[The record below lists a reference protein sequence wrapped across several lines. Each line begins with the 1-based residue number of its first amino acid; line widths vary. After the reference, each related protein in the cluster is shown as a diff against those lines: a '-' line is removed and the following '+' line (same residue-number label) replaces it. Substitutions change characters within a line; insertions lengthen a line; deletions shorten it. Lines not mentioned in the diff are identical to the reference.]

1 MKIRSDF
8 VTNSSSSSF
17 VVMNVE
23 SETLS
28 NILKKFADELSGGY
42 ISVEVNGEELVLSK
56 EDYVEPPEK
65 VLDIVPAIA
74 KLFCYE
80 VYIPNSY
87 EDEEEE
93 EEAKEEFEE
102 ILEEEEVYPIVA
114 EEVYPIVAKE
124 IIENREAIEKDLKV
138 FSGEFSDYSYG
149 GDSDALYYRDS
160 YDEEYLNEILEK
172 IAAENHCTI
181 DEIDDDMFIDYVGR
195 FIGEDKVS
203 VDYSRELGEINSS
216 RTFRLNNFW

>member
-28 NILKKFADELSGGY
+28 NILKKFVDELSDGY
-42 ISVEVNGEELVLSK
+42 ISVEVNGKELVLST

-74 KLFCYE
+74 KLFCYD

-87 EDEEEE
+87 DDEDEDA
-93 EEAKEEFEE
+93 EAKEEFEE
-102 ILEEEEVYPIVA
+102 ILEEDD
-114 EEVYPIVAKE
+114 VYPIVAKE

-149 GDSDALYYRDS
+149 GDSDALYYREN

-172 IAAENHCTI
+172 IAEENHCTI
-181 DEIDDDMFIDYVGR
+181 DEIDNDAFIRYVGR
-195 FIGEDKVS
+195 YIGEDKVS
-203 VDYSRELGEINSS
+203 VDYSREQGEIDSS

>member
-28 NILKKFADELSGGY
+28 NLLKKFADELSGGY
-42 ISVEVNGEELVLSK
+42 ISVEVNGEELVLST

-102 ILEEEEVYPIVA
+102 ILEEDEVYSAI
-114 EEVYPIVAKE
+114 AKE

-203 VDYSRELGEINSS
+203 VDYSRDLGEINSS

>member
-42 ISVEVNGEELVLSK
+42 ISVEVNGEELVLST

-102 ILEEEEVYPIVA
+102 ILEEDEVYSVI
-114 EEVYPIVAKE
+114 AKE

-149 GDSDALYYRDS
+149 GDSDALYYREN

-172 IAAENHCTI
+172 IAEENHCTI
-181 DEIDDDMFIDYVGR
+181 DEIDNDAFIRYVGKY
-195 FIGEDKVS
+195 IGEDKVS
-203 VDYSRELGEINSS
+203 VDYSRDLGEINSS
-216 RTFRLNNFW
+216 RIFRLNNFW

>member
-42 ISVEVNGEELVLSK
+42 ISVEVNGEELVLST

-102 ILEEEEVYPIVA
+102 ILEEDEVYSEI
-114 EEVYPIVAKE
+114 AKE

>member
-42 ISVEVNGEELVLSK
+42 ISVEVNGEELVLST

-87 EDEEEE
+87 ENEDEE

-102 ILEEEEVYPIVA
+102 ILEEDEVYSAI
-114 EEVYPIVAKE
+114 AKE

-149 GDSDALYYRDS
+149 GDSDALYYREN

-172 IAAENHCTI
+172 IAEENHCMI
-181 DEIDDDMFIDYVGR
+181 DEIDNDAFIRYVGKY
-195 FIGEDKVS
+195 IGEDKVS

>member
-1 MKIRSDF
+1 MKIRRDF

-28 NILKKFADELSGGY
+28 NILKKFVDELSDGY
-42 ISVEVNGEELVLSK
+42 ISVEVNGNELVLST

-87 EDEEEE
+87 EDEDEDD
-93 EEAKEEFEE
+93 EAKEEFEE
-102 ILEEEEVYPIVA
+102 ILEEED
-114 EEVYPIVAKE
+114 VYPIVAKE
-124 IIENREAIEKDLKV
+124 IIENRESIEKDLKV

-149 GDSDALYYRDS
+149 GDSDALYHREN
-160 YDEEYLNEILEK
+160 YDKEYLTEILEK
-172 IAAENHCTI
+172 IAEENHCMT
-181 DEIDDDMFIDYVGR
+181 DEIDNDAFIRYVGKY
-195 FIGEDKVS
+195 IGEDKVS
-203 VDYSRELGEINSS
+203 VEYSREQGKINSS

>member
-28 NILKKFADELSGGY
+28 NLLKKFADELSGGY
-42 ISVEVNGEELVLSK
+42 ISVEVNGEELVLST

-102 ILEEEEVYPIVA
+102 ILEEDEVYSAI
-114 EEVYPIVAKE
+114 AKE

-149 GDSDALYYRDS
+149 GDSDALYYREN

-172 IAAENHCTI
+172 IAEENHCTI
-181 DEIDDDMFIDYVGR
+181 DEIDNDAFIRYVGKY
-195 FIGEDKVS
+195 IGEDKVS
-203 VDYSRELGEINSS
+203 VDYSRDLGEINSS

>member
-28 NILKKFADELSGGY
+28 NILKKFVDELSDGY
-42 ISVEVNGEELVLSK
+42 ISVEVNGEELVLST

-87 EDEEEE
+87 EDEDEDD
-93 EEAKEEFEE
+93 EAKEEFEE
-102 ILEEEEVYPIVA
+102 ILEEDEVYSAI
-114 EEVYPIVAKE
+114 AKE
-124 IIENREAIEKDLKV
+124 IIENRESIEKDLKV

-149 GDSDALYYRDS
+149 GDSDALYHREN
-160 YDEEYLNEILEK
+160 YDKEYLIEILEK
-172 IAAENHCTI
+172 IAEENHCTI
-181 DEIDDDMFIDYVGR
+181 DEIDNDAFIRYVGKY
-195 FIGEDKVS
+195 IGEDKVS
-203 VDYSRELGEINSS
+203 VEYSREQGKINSS

>member
-28 NILKKFADELSGGY
+28 NILKKFADELSCGY
-42 ISVEVNGEELVLSK
+42 ISVEVNGEELVLST

-102 ILEEEEVYPIVA
+102 ILEEDEVYSEI
-114 EEVYPIVAKE
+114 AKE

-149 GDSDALYYRDS
+149 GDSDALYYREN

-172 IAAENHCTI
+172 IAEENHCMI
-181 DEIDDDMFIDYVGR
+181 DEIDNDAFIRYVGKY
-195 FIGEDKVS
+195 IGEDKVS

>member
-42 ISVEVNGEELVLSK
+42 ISVEVNGEELVLST

-102 ILEEEEVYPIVA
+102 ILEEDEVYSAI
-114 EEVYPIVAKE
+114 AKE

-149 GDSDALYYRDS
+149 GDSDALYYREN

-172 IAAENHCTI
+172 IAEENHCTI
-181 DEIDDDMFIDYVGR
+181 EEIDNDAFIRYVGKY
-195 FIGEDKVS
+195 IGEDKVS

>member
-28 NILKKFADELSGGY
+28 NILKKFVDELSDGY
-42 ISVEVNGEELVLSK
+42 ISVEVNGEELVLST

-87 EDEEEE
+87 EDEDEDD
-93 EEAKEEFEE
+93 EAKEEFEE
-102 ILEEEEVYPIVA
+102 ILEEDEVYSAI
-114 EEVYPIVAKE
+114 AKE
-124 IIENREAIEKDLKV
+124 IIENRESIEKDLKV

-149 GDSDALYYRDS
+149 GDSDALYHREN
-160 YDEEYLNEILEK
+160 YDKEYLTEILEK
-172 IAAENHCTI
+172 IAEENYCMI
-181 DEIDDDMFIDYVGR
+181 DEIDNDAFIRYVGKY
-195 FIGEDKVS
+195 IGEDKVS
-203 VDYSRELGEINSS
+203 VEYSREQGKINSS

>member
-42 ISVEVNGEELVLSK
+42 ISVEVNSEELVLST

-87 EDEEEE
+87 ENEDEEA
-93 EEAKEEFEE
+93 EAKEEFEE
-102 ILEEEEVYPIVA
+102 ILEEEDVYPV
-114 EEVYPIVAKE
+114 VAKE
-124 IIENREAIEKDLKV
+124 IIENRESIEKDLKV

-149 GDSDALYYRDS
+149 GDSDALYYIEN

-172 IAAENHCTI
+172 IAEENHCTI
-181 DEIDDDMFIDYVGR
+181 EEIDNDAFIRYVGKY
-195 FIGEDKVS
+195 IGEDKVS
-203 VDYSRELGEINSS
+203 VEYSREQGKINSS
-216 RTFRLNNFW
+216 RTFRLNNFWGEEKEQ

>member
-28 NILKKFADELSGGY
+28 NILKKFVDELSDGY
-42 ISVEVNGEELVLSK
+42 ISVEVEGKELVLST

-74 KLFCYE
+74 QLFCYE
-80 VYIPNSY
+80 VYIPNFY
-87 EDEEEE
+87 EDEDEEED
-93 EEAKEEFEE
+93 AKEEFEE
-102 ILEEEEVYPIVA
+102 ILGDESYGI
-114 EEVYPIVAKE
+114 YLIVAKE
-124 IIENREAIEKDLKV
+124 IIENRKAIENDLKV
-138 FSGEFSDYSYG
+138 FSGEFSDFSYG
-149 GDSDALYYRDS
+149 GDSDALYHREN
-160 YDEEYLNEILEK
+160 YDKEYLTEILEK
-172 IAAENHCTI
+172 IAEENHCMT
-181 DEIDDDMFIDYVGR
+181 DEIDNDAFIRYVGKY
-195 FIGEDKVS
+195 IGEDKVS
-203 VDYSRELGEINSS
+203 VEYSREQGKINSS

>member
-42 ISVEVNGEELVLSK
+42 ISVEVNGEELVLST

-80 VYIPNSY
+80 VYIPNFY

-102 ILEEEEVYPIVA
+102 ILEEDEVYSAI
-114 EEVYPIVAKE
+114 AKE

-149 GDSDALYYRDS
+149 GDSDALYYREN

-172 IAAENHCTI
+172 IAEENHCTI
-181 DEIDDDMFIDYVGR
+181 DEIDNDAFIRYVGKY
-195 FIGEDKVS
+195 IGEDKVS
-203 VDYSRELGEINSS
+203 IDYSRDLGEINSS

>member
-28 NILKKFADELSGGY
+28 NILKKFADELLGGY
-42 ISVEVNGEELVLSK
+42 ISVEVNGEELVLST

-87 EDEEEE
+87 EDEDEE

-102 ILEEEEVYPIVA
+102 ILEEDEVYSVI
-114 EEVYPIVAKE
+114 AKE

-149 GDSDALYYRDS
+149 GDSDALYYREN

-172 IAAENHCTI
+172 IAEENHCTI
-181 DEIDDDMFIDYVGR
+181 DEIDNDAFIRYVGKY
-195 FIGEDKVS
+195 IGEDKVS
-203 VDYSRELGEINSS
+203 VDYSRDLGEINSS

>member
-42 ISVEVNGEELVLSK
+42 ISVEVNGKELVLST

-102 ILEEEEVYPIVA
+102 ILEEDEVYSEI
-114 EEVYPIVAKE
+114 AKE

-149 GDSDALYYRDS
+149 GDSDALYYREN

-172 IAAENHCTI
+172 IAEENHCMI
-181 DEIDDDMFIDYVGR
+181 DEIDNDAFIRYVGKY
-195 FIGEDKVS
+195 IGEDKVS

>member
-28 NILKKFADELSGGY
+28 NLLKKFADELSGGY
-42 ISVEVNGEELVLSK
+42 ISVEVNGEELVLST

-87 EDEEEE
+87 ENEDEE

-102 ILEEEEVYPIVA
+102 ILEEDEVYSEI
-114 EEVYPIVAKE
+114 AKE

-149 GDSDALYYRDS
+149 GDSDALYYREN

-172 IAAENHCTI
+172 IAEENHCMI
-181 DEIDDDMFIDYVGR
+181 DEIDNDAFIRYVGKY
-195 FIGEDKVS
+195 IGEDKVS

>member
-28 NILKKFADELSGGY
+28 NILKKFADELSCGY
-42 ISVEVNGEELVLSK
+42 ISVEVNGEELVLST
-56 EDYVEPPEK
+56 EDYVESPEK

-80 VYIPNSY
+80 VYIPDSY

-93 EEAKEEFEE
+93 AEAKEEFEE
-102 ILEEEEVYPIVA
+102 ILEE

-172 IAAENHCTI
+172 IAAEKHCTI
-181 DEIDDDMFIDYVGR
+181 DEIDDDMFIGYVGR

-203 VDYSRELGEINSS
+203 VDYSIELGELNSS

>member
-28 NILKKFADELSGGY
+28 NILKKFVDELSDGY
-42 ISVEVNGEELVLSK
+42 ISVEVNGKELVLST

-74 KLFCYE
+74 KLFCYD

-87 EDEEEE
+87 ENENEDA
-93 EEAKEEFEE
+93 EAKEEFEE
-102 ILEEEEVYPIVA
+102 ILEEDD
-114 EEVYPIVAKE
+114 VYPIVAKE

-149 GDSDALYYRDS
+149 GDSDALYYREN

-172 IAAENHCTI
+172 IAEENHCTI
-181 DEIDDDMFIDYVGR
+181 DEIDNDAFIRYVGR
-195 FIGEDKVS
+195 YIGEDKVS
-203 VDYSRELGEINSS
+203 VDYSREQGEIDSS

>member
-42 ISVEVNGEELVLSK
+42 ISVEVNGEELVLST

-102 ILEEEEVYPIVA
+102 ILEEDEVYSEI
-114 EEVYPIVAKE
+114 AKE

-149 GDSDALYYRDS
+149 GDSDALYYREN

-172 IAAENHCTI
+172 IAEENHCTI
-181 DEIDDDMFIDYVGR
+181 EEIDNDAFIRYVGKY
-195 FIGEDKVS
+195 IGEDKVS
-203 VDYSRELGEINSS
+203 VEYSREQGKINSS

>member
-17 VVMNVE
+17 VVMNIE
-23 SETLS
+23 SKTLS

-42 ISVEVNGEELVLSK
+42 ISVEVNGEELVLST
-56 EDYVEPPEK
+56 EDYVESPEK

-80 VYIPNSY
+80 VYIPASY
-87 EDEEEE
+87 EDEDEEA
-93 EEAKEEFEE
+93 EAKEEFEE

-114 EEVYPIVAKE
+114 KVIF
-124 IIENREAIEKDLKV
+124 ENRDAIDKDLKV

-160 YDEEYLNEILEK
+160 YDEEY
-172 IAAENHCTI
+172 
-181 DEIDDDMFIDYVGR
+181 
-195 FIGEDKVS
+195 
-203 VDYSRELGEINSS
+203 
-216 RTFRLNNFW
+216 

>member
-1 MKIRSDF
+1 M
-8 VTNSSSSSF
+8 
-17 VVMNVE
+17 
-23 SETLS
+23 ETMER
-28 NILKKFADELSGGY
+28 AY
-42 ISVEVNGEELVLSK
+42 YYNGEELVLST

-102 ILEEEEVYPIVA
+102 ILEEDEVYSVI
-114 EEVYPIVAKE
+114 AKE

-149 GDSDALYYRDS
+149 GDSDALYYREN

-172 IAAENHCTI
+172 IAEENHCMI
-181 DEIDDDMFIDYVGR
+181 DEIDNDAFIRYVGKY
-195 FIGEDKVS
+195 IGEDKVS
-203 VDYSRELGEINSS
+203 VDYSRDLGEINSS

>member
-42 ISVEVNGEELVLSK
+42 ISVEVNGEELVLST

-102 ILEEEEVYPIVA
+102 ILEEDEVYSEI
-114 EEVYPIVAKE
+114 AKE

-149 GDSDALYYRDS
+149 GDSDALYYREN

-172 IAAENHCTI
+172 IAEENHCTI
-181 DEIDDDMFIDYVGR
+181 DEIDNDAFIRYVGKY
-195 FIGEDKVS
+195 IGEDKVS
-203 VDYSRELGEINSS
+203 VDYSREQGEINSS
-216 RTFRLNNFW
+216 RIFRLNNFW

>member
-42 ISVEVNGEELVLSK
+42 ISVEVNGEELVLST

-93 EEAKEEFEE
+93 EEAKEEFED
-102 ILEEEEVYPIVA
+102 ILEEEEVYSAI
-114 EEVYPIVAKE
+114 AKE

-149 GDSDALYYRDS
+149 GDSDALYYREN

-172 IAAENHCTI
+172 IAEENHCTI
-181 DEIDDDMFIDYVGR
+181 DEIDNDAFIRYVGKY
-195 FIGEDKVS
+195 IGEDKVS

>member
-28 NILKKFADELSGGY
+28 NLLKKFADELSGGY
-42 ISVEVNGEELVLSK
+42 ISVEVNGEELVLST

-102 ILEEEEVYPIVA
+102 ILEEDEVYSEI
-114 EEVYPIVAKE
+114 AKE

-149 GDSDALYYRDS
+149 GDSDALYYREN

-172 IAAENHCTI
+172 IAEENHCMI
-181 DEIDDDMFIDYVGR
+181 DEIDNDAFIRYVGKY
-195 FIGEDKVS
+195 IGEDKVS

>member
-28 NILKKFADELSGGY
+28 NILKKFADELSCGY
-42 ISVEVNGEELVLSK
+42 ISVEVNGEELVLST

-87 EDEEEE
+87 EDEDEE

-102 ILEEEEVYPIVA
+102 ILEEDEVYSVI
-114 EEVYPIVAKE
+114 AKE

-149 GDSDALYYRDS
+149 GDSDALYYREN

-172 IAAENHCTI
+172 IAEENHCTI
-181 DEIDDDMFIDYVGR
+181 DEIDNDAFIRYVGKY
-195 FIGEDKVS
+195 IGEDKVS
-203 VDYSRELGEINSS
+203 VDYSRDLGEINSS

>member
-42 ISVEVNGEELVLSK
+42 ISVEVNGEELVLST

-102 ILEEEEVYPIVA
+102 ILEEDEVYSEI
-114 EEVYPIVAKE
+114 AKE

-149 GDSDALYYRDS
+149 GDSDALYYREN

-172 IAAENHCTI
+172 IAEENHCMI
-181 DEIDDDMFIDYVGR
+181 DEIDNDAFIRYVGKY
-195 FIGEDKVS
+195 IGEDKVS

>member
-42 ISVEVNGEELVLSK
+42 ISVEVNGEELVLST

-87 EDEEEE
+87 EDEDEE

-102 ILEEEEVYPIVA
+102 ILEE

-149 GDSDALYYRDS
+149 GDSDALYYREN

-172 IAAENHCTI
+172 IAEENHCTI
-181 DEIDDDMFIDYVGR
+181 DEIDNDAFIRYVGKY
-195 FIGEDKVS
+195 IGEDKVS
-203 VDYSRELGEINSS
+203 VDYSREQGKINSS
-216 RTFRLNNFW
+216 RIFRLNNFWWEEKNYES

>member
-42 ISVEVNGEELVLSK
+42 ISVEVNGEELVLST

-87 EDEEEE
+87 EDEDEE

-102 ILEEEEVYPIVA
+102 ILEE

-149 GDSDALYYRDS
+149 GDSDALYYREN

-172 IAAENHCTI
+172 IAEENHCTI
-181 DEIDDDMFIDYVGR
+181 DEIDNDAFICYVGKY
-195 FIGEDKVS
+195 IGEDKVS
-203 VDYSRELGEINSS
+203 VDYSREQGKINSS
-216 RTFRLNNFW
+216 RIFRLNNFW

>member
-42 ISVEVNGEELVLSK
+42 ISIEVNGEELVLST

-102 ILEEEEVYPIVA
+102 ILEEDEVYSVI
-114 EEVYPIVAKE
+114 AKE

-149 GDSDALYYRDS
+149 GDSDALYYREN

-172 IAAENHCTI
+172 IAEENHCMI
-181 DEIDDDMFIDYVGR
+181 DEIDNDAFIRYVGKY
-195 FIGEDKVS
+195 IGEDKVS
-203 VDYSRELGEINSS
+203 VDYSRDLGEINSS